1 MKLINNIYSGLE
13 KDAPKT
19 LFGGGLYLSSDTGKV
34 FSYDSGTGKAATYI
48 DKNSATFGKLSLS
61 KAPLT
66 IYHEFEIGQLTGT
79 VSATTQQIIGVGT
92 KFKTELAFNDYIVV
106 EGTAYQVLSIPM
118 DTMLF
123 VASGQETGFSGV
135 TFGKLLNPLE
145 NGSLLELKYG
155 SNEAEPL
162 FRISPRG
169 DVVLT
174 GNVSSDRVSAGRVN
188 ANYLAGEHVGS
199 LSPGISATT
208 QTAGDNSTKVATTEY
223 VTNEIVANKE
233 GATRAQ
239 GLNSNDSIVADV
251 DYIIYQ
257 GASDAVLTIETTT
270 NVSEIKVINRSETG
284 DVTFEAGD
292 GVTIKYGGSGK
303 LPKKGTADKELW
315 SCTLIKDPTTF
326 QAWWITD
333 LYTGV

>member
-19 LFGGGLYLSSDTGKV
+19 LFSGGLYLSSDTGKV

-257 GASDAVLTIETTT
+257 GASDAVLTI
-270 NVSEIKVINRSETG
+270 
-284 DVTFEAGD
+284 
-292 GVTIKYGGSGK
+292 
-303 LPKKGTADKELW
+303 
-315 SCTLIKDPTTF
+315 
-326 QAWWITD
+326 D
-333 LYTGV
+333 LD